1 DLTGA
6 NRENRDGKQEA
17 IRFLCYLLLVGAVC
31 SSGSSYHPIV
41 NAVCAVGCAEP
52 GIPTQVVGRALD
64 GGSNATGRKSSNKL
78 PYGIGGCWRRRSRSR
93 GCVAGGCAGVVSVG

>member
-1 DLTGA
+1 MK
-6 NRENRDGKQEA
+6 E
-17 IRFLCYLLLVGAVC
+17 IPLLLLLPPVRTGVIQRSNNRLAAGTRYHAV
-31 SSGSSYHPIV
+31 V

-78 PYGIGGCWRRRSRSR
+78 PYGIGGCWCRRSRSR
-93 GCVAGGCAGVVSVG
+93 GCVARGCAGVVSGVVSVG